1 MDSGSLFASAAIN
14 IGLALIVLSIFS
26 ILKKQPSNAAI
37 YYARRLSLRH
47 RISFEP
53 FTFHRLL
60 PSVAWIPRAFRVS
73 EDEILSSGG
82 LDALVTIRLFKLG
95 ITFSFVSSLIGLVVL
110 LPVNYFSQDKSSGSY
125 HSLDSLTISNIRE
138 GSDLLWVHFSYLCFI
153 SFYGIYL
160 LHKEYKG
167 ILVKRIQQLKSM
179 RQRSDQFTLLVREI
193 PLCIE
198 HKAHGCNVEHFFSK
212 YHPRTYHSYQILSD
226 VKELDHLLKAK
237 SIMGKIEE
245 GRKKFGFLN
254 DKREPLLSYTSQQ
267 NAMKI
272 ALLEEKLRKYHD
284 IIHNLQ
290 VQTAAK
296 HKELPVAFVT
306 FKSRLGAALASQ
318 SQHSLNPLMWITEL
332 APEPRDVSWK
342 NLAIPVR
349 LLPIREFGVIVG
361 AFLLT
366 IFFAIPVTAVQGI
379 AKFEKLKKWF
389 PPAMAINMIP
399 GLSSIVTG
407 YLPSAIL
414 NGFIYVVPFAMLAM
428 AKLAGC
434 VSRSNEEIKAC
445 NMVFYFLVGNVFF
458 LSLLSGSLL
467 DELEEYLTHP
477 RNFPSHLAS
486 AVSAQADFFATYILT
501 SGLSGF
507 SLEILQPGLLSWDL
521 LKSCLCCSRKEK
533 EAYLYSLPHARIIPF
548 ISLFLLIGMVYA
560 VVAPLLLPFLIG
572 YFCLGYVVYVNQI
585 EDVYATTYDTFGL
598 YWPHIHHYIII
609 GILLMQVTMIGLF
622 GLKSKPAA
630 SISTIPL
637 LLITLYF
644 NEHCKS
650 RFLPTFHCYPIQEA
664 MENDELDEKSDE
676 LEVNYET
683 AADAYC
689 LPCLQ
694 PPDFLLASVST
705 STQQLMRRL
714 LVIGGIYSLLIS
726 PKSQFERNINEEINK
741 VQGASKSCHK
751 QV

>member
-14 IGLALIVLSIFS
+14 IGLAFIVLSIFS
-26 ILKKQPSNAAI
+26 VLKKQPSNAAI

-47 RISFEP
+47 RIAFEP

-82 LDALVTIRLFKLG
+82 LDALVTIRLFKLS
-95 ITFSFVSSLIGLVVL
+95 INFSFVSSIIGLVVL
-110 LPVNYFSQDKSSGSY
+110 LPINYFNQDKPSRSY
-125 HSLDSLTISNIRE
+125 HSLDSLTISNVRE
-138 GSDLLWVHFSYLCFI
+138 GSDWLWVHFSYLCFI

-167 ILVKRIQQLKSM
+167 ILIRRIQQLKSM
-179 RQRSDQFTLLVREI
+179 RQRSDQFTLLVREV

-212 YHPRTYHSYQILSD
+212 YHPCTYHSYQILSD
-226 VKELDHLLKAK
+226 VKELDHLLKQAK

-245 GRKKFGFLN
+245 GRKKFGFQN

-267 NAMKI
+267 NALKI

-296 HKELPVAFVT
+296 QKELPVAFVT
-306 FKSRLGAALASQ
+306 FKSRSGAAMASQ

-349 LLPIREFGVIVG
+349 FLPLREFGVIVG

-366 IFFAIPVTAVQGI
+366 IFFAFPVTAVQGI

-389 PPAMAINMIP
+389 PPAMAINKIP

-414 NGFIYVVPFAMLAM
+414 NGFIYVVPFAMHAM

-467 DELEEYLTHP
+467 DEIEEYLTHP
-477 RNFPSHLAS
+477 KNFPSHLAS
-486 AVSAQADFFATYILT
+486 AVSAQADFFVTYILT

-521 LKSCLCCSRKEK
+521 LKSCLCCSRKEND
-533 EAYLYSLPHARIIPF
+533 AYLYSLPHARIIPF

-572 YFCLGYVVYVNQI
+572 YFCLGYVVYVNQVK
-585 EDVYATTYDTFGL
+585 DVYATTYDTFGL

-630 SISTIPL
+630 SIFTIPL

-694 PPDFLLASVST
+694 PLDFLLST
-705 STQQLMRRL
+705 STLPR
-714 LVIGGIYSLLIS
+714 VNST
-726 PKSQFERNINEEINK
+726 
-741 VQGASKSCHK
+741 
-751 QV
+751 

>member
-1 MDSGSLFASAAIN
+1 MNPGSLFASAAIN
-14 IGLALIVLSIFS
+14 IGLAFIVLSIFS

-37 YYARRLSLRH
+37 YYARRLALGH

-53 FTFHRLL
+53 FTFHRLI
-60 PSVAWIPRAFRVS
+60 PSVAWIPRAFRLS

-95 ITFSFVSSLIGLVVL
+95 INFAAVCSVIGLVVL
-110 LPVNYFSQDKSSGSY
+110 LPINYFGQDKPSRSH

-138 GSDLLWVHFSYLCFI
+138 GSDWLWVHFSCLCFI

-179 RQRSDQFTLLVREI
+179 RQGPNQFTLLVREV

-198 HKAHGCNVEHFFSK
+198 HKAHGCSVEHFFSK
-212 YHPRTYHSYQILSD
+212 YHPCAYHSYQILSD
-226 VKELDHLLKAK
+226 VKELDHSLKQAK

-245 GRKKFGFLN
+245 GRKKFGSQN

-267 NAMKI
+267 NALKI

-290 VQTAAK
+290 VQTASK

-318 SQHSLNPLMWITEL
+318 SQHSLNPLLWITEL

-349 LLPIREFGVIVG
+349 LLPLHEFGVIVG
-361 AFLLT
+361 ASLLT

-434 VSRSNEEIKAC
+434 VSRSKEEIKAC

-458 LSLLSGSLL
+458 LSLISGSLL
-467 DELEEYLTHP
+467 DEIEEYLTHP
-477 RNFPSHLAS
+477 KNFPSHLAS
-486 AVSAQADFFATYILT
+486 AVSAQADFFVTYILT
-501 SGLSGF
+501 NGLSGF

-521 LKSCLCCSRKEK
+521 LKSCICCSGKEK
-533 EAYLYSLPHARIIPF
+533 EAYLYSLPHSRIIPF

-560 VVAPLLLPFLIG
+560 VVAPLLLPILIG

-650 RFLPTFHCYPIQEA
+650 RFLPTFHCYPIQA
-664 MENDELDEKSDE
+664 MENDELDKKSNE
-676 LEVNYET
+676 LEVNYEK

-705 STQQLMRRL
+705 STQP
-714 LVIGGIYSLLIS
+714 LVI
-726 PKSQFERNINEEINK
+726 PT
-741 VQGASKSCHK
+741 
-751 QV
+751 

>member
-1 MDSGSLFASAAIN
+1 MNAGSLLASAAVN
-14 IGLALIVLSIFS
+14 IGLAFIVLSIFS

-37 YYARRLSLRH
+37 YYARRLSLGQT
-47 RISFEP
+47 ISFEP
-53 FTFHRLL
+53 FTFRRFL
-60 PSVAWIPRAFRVS
+60 PSVTWIPRAFRAS

-82 LDALVTIRLFKLG
+82 LDALVTIRLFKLS
-95 ITFSFVSSLIGLVVL
+95 INFSVVCSVLGLVVL
-110 LPVNYFSQDKSSGSY
+110 LPVNYLGHEKPSRRY
-125 HSLDSLTISNIRE
+125 HSLDSFTISNVSE
-138 GSDLLWVHFSYLCFI
+138 GSDWLWVHFSCSCFI

-179 RQRSDQFTLLVREI
+179 RQRPDQFTVLVRDV
-193 PLCIE
+193 PLCLE

-212 YHPRTYHSYQILSD
+212 YHPRTYHSYKILSD
-226 VKELDHLLKAK
+226 VKELDHLMKQAK

-245 GRKKFGFLN
+245 GRKKFSSQN

-267 NAMKI
+267 NALKI
-272 ALLEEKLRKYHD
+272 ALLEKKLRGYHD
-284 IIHNLQ
+284 IIQNLQ
-290 VQTAAK
+290 VQSASK
-296 HKELPVAFVT
+296 SKELPVAFIT

-318 SQHSLNPLMWITEL
+318 SQHSLNPLLWITEL

-349 LLPIREFGVIVG
+349 LLPLHEFGVIVG
-361 AFLLT
+361 ASLLT

-414 NGFIYVVPFAMLAM
+414 NGFIYVVPFAMLGM

-434 VSRSNEEIKAC
+434 VSRSKAEIKAC
-445 NMVFYFLVGNVFF
+445 NMIFYFLVGNVFF
-458 LSLLSGSLL
+458 LSLISGSLL
-467 DELEEYLTHP
+467 DEIEEYLTHP
-477 RNFPSHLAS
+477 KNFPSHLAG
-486 AVSAQADFFATYILT
+486 AVSSQADFFATYILT

-521 LKSCLCCSRKEK
+521 LKS
-533 EAYLYSLPHARIIPF
+533 F
-548 ISLFLLIGMVYA
+548 
-560 VVAPLLLPFLIG
+560 VAPLLLPLLIG

-585 EDVYATTYDTFGL
+585 KDVYATTYDTFGL
-598 YWPHIHHYIII
+598 YWPQIHRHIII
-609 GILLMQVTMIGLF
+609 AIILMQVTMIGLF
-622 GLKSKPAA
+622 GVKSKPAA

-637 LLITLYF
+637 PLITLYF

-664 MENDELDEKSDE
+664 MENDELDEKSGD
-676 LEVNYET
+676 LEVNYVK

-694 PPDFLLASVST
+694 PPDFLLESVAT
-705 STQQLMRRL
+705 STQP
-714 LVIGGIYSLLIS
+714 LVNST
-726 PKSQFERNINEEINK
+726 
-741 VQGASKSCHK
+741 
-751 QV
+751 

>member
-1 MDSGSLFASAAIN
+1 MNPGSLFASAAIN
-14 IGLALIVLSIFS
+14 IGLAFIVLSIFS

-37 YYARRLSLRH
+37 YYARRLALGH

-53 FTFHRLL
+53 FTFHRLI
-60 PSVAWIPRAFRVS
+60 PSVAWIPRAFRLS

-95 ITFSFVSSLIGLVVL
+95 INFAAVCSVIGLVVL
-110 LPVNYFSQDKSSGSY
+110 LPINYFGQDKPSRSH

-138 GSDLLWVHFSYLCFI
+138 GSDWLWVHFSCLCFI

-179 RQRSDQFTLLVREI
+179 RQGPNQFTLLVREV

-198 HKAHGCNVEHFFSK
+198 HKAHGCSVEHFFSK
-212 YHPRTYHSYQILSD
+212 YHPCAYHSYQILSD
-226 VKELDHLLKAK
+226 KQAK

-245 GRKKFGFLN
+245 GRKKFGSQN

-267 NAMKI
+267 NALKI

-290 VQTAAK
+290 VQTASK

-318 SQHSLNPLMWITEL
+318 SQHSLNPLLWITEL

-349 LLPIREFGVIVG
+349 LLPLHEFGVIVG
-361 AFLLT
+361 ASLLT

-434 VSRSNEEIKAC
+434 VSRSKEEIKAC

-458 LSLLSGSLL
+458 LSLISGSLL
-467 DELEEYLTHP
+467 DEIEEYLTHP
-477 RNFPSHLAS
+477 KNFPSHLAS
-486 AVSAQADFFATYILT
+486 AVSAQADFFVTYILT
-501 SGLSGF
+501 NGLSGF

-521 LKSCLCCSRKEK
+521 LKSCICCSGKEK
-533 EAYLYSLPHARIIPF
+533 EAYLYSLPHSRIIPF

-560 VVAPLLLPFLIG
+560 VVAPLLLPILIG

-664 MENDELDEKSDE
+664 MENDELDKKSNE
-676 LEVNYET
+676 LEVNYEK

-705 STQQLMRRL
+705 STQP
-714 LVIGGIYSLLIS
+714 LVI
-726 PKSQFERNINEEINK
+726 PT
-741 VQGASKSCHK
+741 
-751 QV
+751 

>member
-1 MDSGSLFASAAIN
+1 MNPGSLFASAAIN
-14 IGLALIVLSIFS
+14 IGLAFIVLSIFS

-37 YYARRLSLRH
+37 YYARRLALGH

-53 FTFHRLL
+53 FTFHRLI
-60 PSVAWIPRAFRVS
+60 PSVAWIPRAFRLS

-95 ITFSFVSSLIGLVVL
+95 INFAAVCSVIGLVVL
-110 LPVNYFSQDKSSGSY
+110 LPINYFGQDKPSRSH

-138 GSDLLWVHFSYLCFI
+138 GSDWLWVHFSCLCFI

-179 RQRSDQFTLLVREI
+179 RQGPNQFTLLVREV

-198 HKAHGCNVEHFFSK
+198 HKAHGCSVEHFFSK
-212 YHPRTYHSYQILSD
+212 YHPCAYHSYQILSD
-226 VKELDHLLKAK
+226 VKELDHSLKQAK

-245 GRKKFGFLN
+245 GRKKFGSQN

-267 NAMKI
+267 NALKI

-290 VQTAAK
+290 VQTASK

-318 SQHSLNPLMWITEL
+318 SQHSLNPLLWITEL

-349 LLPIREFGVIVG
+349 LLPLHEFGVIVG
-361 AFLLT
+361 ASLLT

-434 VSRSNEEIKAC
+434 VSRSKEEIKAC

-458 LSLLSGSLL
+458 LSLISGSLL
-467 DELEEYLTHP
+467 DEIEEYLTHP
-477 RNFPSHLAS
+477 KNFPSHLAS
-486 AVSAQADFFATYILT
+486 AVSAQADFFVTYILT
-501 SGLSGF
+501 NGLSGF

-521 LKSCLCCSRKEK
+521 LKSCICCSGKEK
-533 EAYLYSLPHARIIPF
+533 EAYLYSLPHSRIIPF

-560 VVAPLLLPFLIG
+560 VVAPLLLPILIG

-644 NEHCKS
+644 NEH
-650 RFLPTFHCYPIQEA
+650 
-664 MENDELDEKSDE
+664 
-676 LEVNYET
+676 
-683 AADAYC
+683 
-689 LPCLQ
+689 
-694 PPDFLLASVST
+694 
-705 STQQLMRRL
+705 
-714 LVIGGIYSLLIS
+714 
-726 PKSQFERNINEEINK
+726 
-741 VQGASKSCHK
+741 
-751 QV
+751 